1 MTSDPR
7 PDWFGNTRWFLENF
21 LFGTSLAAC
30 TAKRRLINWQRPTR
44 ARTNPGTARARR
56 LIIRRPEHA
65 RADPS
70 TTTRGEWRQE
80 RRGGL
85 TREWREAGRVEWPGG
100 EYLIIL
106 GPKWTEPVRSDPVR
120 SGIYSFSSNLSTNDI
135 CVMCWYY
142 LVLLPPVP
150 TDGAAGIISGLSV
163 CCACTVPGR
172 KHSPTSLQLTSN
184 L

>member
-7 PDWFGNTRWFLENF
+7 PDRFGNTRWFLENF

-30 TAKRRLINWQRPTR
+30 TVKRRLIIWQRPTR

-56 LIIRRPEHA
+56 LIRRRPEHA

-70 TTTRGEWRQE
+70 TTTRGEWREE

-120 SGIYSFSSNLSTNDI
+120 SGIYSFSSNLTTNDI
-135 CVMCWYY
+135 CV
-142 LVLLPPVP
+142 VLILPSFASTCPNRWSCRHYFW
-150 TDGAAGIISGLSV
+150 IV
-163 CCACTVPGR
+163 CLLR
-172 KHSPTSLQLTSN
+172 MHSAWAEAFPD
-184 L
+184 